1 MYICIYRVVAQH
13 TYVRFLEAVDEVF
26 SRRGIAP
33 LPFTRAHSF
42 YSPEGWVFRLVR
54 GAGGK
59 GGRIKGFVLAVCGVR
74 GGAGKEGWWMKF
86 EYSRCFRGQ
95 SSLVR
100 SGTVVIAVRLGGY
113 FVP

>member
-1 MYICIYRVVAQH
+1 MYVSSKRLMKCSLGVELH
-13 TYVRFLEAVDEVF
+13 RFLLPEHT
-26 SRRGIAP
+26 
-33 LPFTRAHSF
+33 PFTP
-42 YSPEGWVFRLVR
+42 PEGWVFRLVR